1 MKLSVSV
8 RIYLYIFLN
17 ILSLAGLVAQDL
29 STFDNLTSNLTY
41 RNVGPTRGGRVTAVA
56 GHPSQPS
63 TFYLGS
69 TGGGVW
75 KTTNYGRSWKNISD
89 GYFLTGSI
97 GAIAVA
103 PSNPEVI
110 YTGTG
115 SDGIRSNVIIGKG
128 VYKSTDSGQTWQH
141 LGLKETGQTGAVLIH
156 PENPQIVMV
165 AALGNPF
172 IANPE
177 RGVFRSTDGG
187 STWTKVLFIS
197 DSTGAVD
204 LEFAPDDPQIVY
216 ASMWLARRKPWT
228 IISGGHEGGIY
239 KSTDGG
245 VRWKK
250 LTKGLPGGLI
260 GKSDLA
266 VSRQDPNRLWALI
279 EAPEGEGGV
288 YRSDDRGESFTLIST
303 KKELVDRPFYFCNID
318 ANPQDANSI
327 YVGSTAFWHS
337 VDGGMKWQ
345 QRRTP
350 HADNHDMWINPADSN
365 LYIQAND
372 GGACVTTDGGKTWS
386 SIENQP
392 TAELY
397 TVAVDDQFPY
407 WLYSGQQDNTTIALP
422 SLPPHNAPGGPSAYW
437 LEVGGCETGP
447 AVPKPGNPDIVY
459 ANCKGRFGV
468 YDKRTGQERQYYV
481 GAANIYGHNPR
492 DLEFRFQRVAPIHVS
507 PHNPDIVYH
516 ASQYLH
522 KTTDEGKTW
531 EIISPD
537 LTAFTPETQVISGSP
552 ITRDITGEEYF
563 STIYAVQESPVQ
575 EGVIWVGA
583 NDGPVHLTLDGGKNW
598 KNITPGDLPPYGRV
612 QTVEPSPFNPAK
624 AYIAVYRY
632 LLGDF
637 RPYIY
642 KTVDFGESWQL
653 LTNGRNGIPPD
664 YPTRVIREDPNQEG
678 LLYAGTEFGMFISLD
693 DGKNWQ
699 SFQKNL
705 PVTPVTDIRLK
716 DDDLVLSTM
725 GRSFWIMD
733 DINILRQIPKAVSRT
748 ILFHPGPAYRLRYRS
763 TGDSDIPAYPEAGM
777 AIRYYLHQAN
787 EKLQLRIFNADG
799 DLVRNYQAQSGQEEA
814 VSNTDMATG
823 FQTESSASMLDHAP
837 GAHTLHWDLRHE
849 TLRSGDDRRLRGPI
863 VSPGRY
869 RIDLIDGLKTHS
881 TKTEVLADP
890 RILET
895 GISEDDLKKQEML
908 SLQIQRLYIEARE
921 FETFIKDQISENKT
935 SLAIEELRAIQSEIT
950 TAAGRYPQPRLIS
963 QISYLYNMLDQ
974 ADQLPGRDAYQR
986 YTSLR
991 QQLESLKK
999 RAGVPGIM
1007 D

>member
-1 MKLSVSV
+1 MTV
-8 RIYLYIFLN
+8 RICFCIFLN
-17 ILSLAGLVAQDL
+17 IVSLTGLSAQDL
-29 STFDNLTSNLTY
+29 STFDKLTSNLTY
-41 RNVGPTRGGRVTAVA
+41 RNVGPTRGGRVTTVT

-63 TFYLGS
+63 TFYMGS

-75 KTTNYGRSWKNISD
+75 KTSNYGRSWKNISD
-89 GYFLTGSI
+89 GYFHTGSI

-103 PSNPEVI
+103 PSNPDII

-156 PENPQIVMV
+156 PEDPEIVMV

-172 IANPE
+172 ISNPE

-187 STWTKVLFIS
+187 STWTKVLFSS
-197 DSTGAVD
+197 DSTGAID

-216 ASMWLARRKPWT
+216 ASMWQARRKPWT
-228 IISGGHEGGIY
+228 IISGGYEGGIY

-288 YRSDDRGESFTLIST
+288 YRSDDRGESFILVST
-303 KKELVDRPFYFCNID
+303 KKELLDRPFYFCNID
-318 ANPQDANSI
+318 ANPQNANSI

-337 VDGGMKWQ
+337 TDGGMKWQ

-372 GGACVTTDGGKTWS
+372 GGACVTTDGGRTWS

-392 TAELY
+392 TAEVY

-407 WLYSGQQDNTTIALP
+407 WLYSGQQDNTTISLP
-422 SLPPHNAPGGPSAYW
+422 SLPPYNAPGGPSAYW

-447 AVPKPGNPDIVY
+447 AVPKPGNPNIVY
-459 ANCKGRFGV
+459 SNCKGRFGV

-481 GAANIYGHNPR
+481 GAANIYGHNPK

-507 PHNPDIVYH
+507 PHNPDVVYH

-575 EGVIWVGA
+575 EGVIWAGA
-583 NDGPVHLTLDGGKNW
+583 NDGLVHLTLDGGKNW
-598 KNITPGDLPPYGRV
+598 KNITPADLPPYGRV

-624 AYIAVYRY
+624 AFIAVYRY

-637 RPYIY
+637 RPFIY
-642 KTVDFGESWQL
+642 KTDDFGESWQL
-653 LTNGRNGIPPD
+653 LTNGQNGIPPD

-678 LLYAGTEFGMFISLD
+678 ILYAGTEFGMFISLD

-699 SFQKNL
+699 PFQKNL

-716 DDDLVLSTM
+716 DNDLVLSTM

-733 DINILRQIPKAVSRT
+733 DISVLRQIPQNVSRT
-748 ILFHPGPAYRLRYRS
+748 MLFHPRPAYRLRYRS
-763 TGDSDIPAYPEAGM
+763 TREGAIPTYPEAGM
-777 AIRYYLHQAN
+777 AIRFYLHQTQEN
-787 EKLQLRIFNADG
+787 LQLKIFNANG
-799 DLVRNYQAQSGQEEA
+799 DLVRSYQAQSGKEKAE
-814 VSNTDMATG
+814 SNTDMATG
-823 FQTESSASMLDHAP
+823 FQSESSSSMLDHTP
-837 GAHTLHWDLRHE
+837 GAHNLYWDLRHE
-849 TLRSGDDRRLRGPI
+849 TLTSGDDRKLRGPI

-869 RIDLIDGLKTHS
+869 RIDLIEGLKTHS
-881 TKTEVLADP
+881 TETEVLADP
-890 RILET
+890 RILKT
-895 GISEDDLKKQEML
+895 GISEDDLKKQEIL
-908 SLQIQRLYIEARE
+908 GLKIQRLYMKARE

-950 TAAGRYPQPRLIS
+950 TASGRYPQPRLIS
-963 QISYLYNMLDQ
+963 QISYLYSMLDQ